1 MNTKQKNNVT
11 QRQFLTTFK
20 YQILFCAI
28 LAGAIN
34 LNALAA
40 DNQCMPIG
48 GATIGEAIDETHLI
62 ATLSG
67 SLAAANARIT
77 NQKKTD
83 TGLVL
88 DMEHDF
94 ISDKGGLLK
103 TKDQAILTAVPG
115 KDKTYMAEITYNVID
130 SKGAFAGY
138 KGKFNSFGIIK
149 LGEGQVIVR
158 YSGELCK

>member
-1 MNTKQKNNVT
+1 MNIKQKNNVT
-11 QRQFLTTFK
+11 QSQPLNTGMHR
-20 YQILFCAI
+20 ILFFVI
-28 LAGAIN
+28 LVGVIN
-34 LNALAA
+34 LNAQAA

-48 GATIGEAIDETHLI
+48 GATIGEAIDETHLV

-83 TGLVL
+83 TGLIL

-103 TKDQAILTAVPG
+103 TKDQAILTTVSG
-115 KDKTYMAEITYNVID
+115 KDQTYMAEITYNVID

-138 KGKFNSFGIIK
+138 KGKFVSFGLIK
-149 LGEGQVIVR
+149 LGEGKVIVR